1 MSTVKFRT
9 VIRQEKLSHS
19 TREAPVCLRITKDR
33 KSTYKTLFHIRPQCW
48 DAKEQCVVN
57 HPNAEILNAIIAQKR
72 AEAEKETCLMILS
85 GESFDI
91 SSIRRRIR
99 NKDSL
104 DFFDYADRYCES
116 IRQERYNTYLRIRS
130 IIRKVREFHRSDRLP
145 VGHIT
150 KDFLKGFEHYLDDDV
165 GNCRN
170 SIATSMKYFGKLVG
184 NIYRENGLNE
194 SSNPFQKTHF
204 RFEPSQRQHLDAEE
218 VATIRDLELKPGSSI
233 AKARE
238 VFIFECFTGLR
249 ISDILTLKWSNIQE
263 DAISLRMRKT
273 DKQITVPLQKDIRE
287 LLKRRKEAALKKRIE
302 NIRESY
308 VFDYI
313 RLLPEQ
319 TESQRL
325 ASAISASTSQINK
338 QLKTIAKL
346 AKIDKSISTHVGRH
360 SFATM
365 LLTGGIDLPV
375 ISELMGHHDIKVTQI
390 YAKVVSSRK
399 AEAIN
404 TLNRL

>member
-1 MSTVKFRT
+1 
-9 VIRQEKLSHS
+9 
-19 TREAPVCLRITKDR
+19 
-33 KSTYKTLFHIRPQCW
+33 
-48 DAKEQCVVN
+48 
-57 HPNAEILNAIIAQKR
+57 
-72 AEAEKETCLMILS
+72 
-85 GESFDI
+85 
-91 SSIRRRIR
+91 
-99 NKDSL
+99 
-104 DFFDYADRYCES
+104 
-116 IRQERYNTYLRIRS
+116 
-130 IIRKVREFHRSDRLP
+130 
-145 VGHIT
+145 
-150 KDFLKGFEHYLDDDV
+150 
-165 GNCRN
+165 
-170 SIATSMKYFGKLVG
+170 
-184 NIYRENGLNE
+184 
-194 SSNPFQKTHF
+194 
-204 RFEPSQRQHLDAEE
+204 
-218 VATIRDLELKPGSSI
+218 
-233 AKARE
+233 
-238 VFIFECFTGLR
+238 
-249 ISDILTLKWSNIQE
+249 
-263 DAISLRMRKT
+263 MRKT

-319 TESQRL
+319 AESQRL